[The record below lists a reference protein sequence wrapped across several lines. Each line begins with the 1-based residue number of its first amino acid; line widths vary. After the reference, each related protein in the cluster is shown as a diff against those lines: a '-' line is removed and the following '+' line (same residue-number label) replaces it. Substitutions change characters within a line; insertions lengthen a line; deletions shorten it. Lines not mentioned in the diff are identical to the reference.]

1 MNIEKISQLSG
12 VSKSTV
18 SRYLN
23 NGSVSQ
29 RTKEKIE
36 KIIKAHNYEPN
47 LFAQSLKANR
57 TYMLGVIVPRVD
69 SFAANETFKGI
80 DKVLHDSGFQS
91 IIYYTNQDINREI
104 GGLKSLITQ
113 RVDGIVLMATHMT
126 DEHLDIINN
135 VEIPVVIVG
144 QFSEGVHCII
154 HDDYGAGWKMA
165 EYTARYFKDDFLYLG
180 VPETD
185 EAVGIKR
192 RNGVLDYF
200 DTRSIAYKTAE
211 TSFNY
216 DEAFDDVGVI
226 FEKSVPKVM
235 ICATDN
241 IALAALKHA
250 IERGVSVPG
259 ELSITGFGGYNTTAL
274 VTPTLTTV
282 RFGYFEA
289 GETAAKSML
298 KLIDGEGV
306 PMVQHIGNEIIINES
321 VDKIGN

>member
-1 MNIEKISQLSG
+1 MNIEKVSQLAG

-36 KIIKAHNYEPN
+36 KIIKTHNYEPN
-47 LFAQSLKANR
+47 RFAQSLKAKR
-57 TYMLGVIVPRVD
+57 TNMLGVIVPRVD

-80 DKVLHDSGFQS
+80 DKVLHDSGLQS
-91 IIYYTNQDINREI
+91 IIYYTNQDINREME
-104 GGLKSLITQ
+104 GLKALFNQ
-113 RVDGIVLMATHMT
+113 RVDGIILMATHMT
-126 DEHLDIINN
+126 AEHMSIINS
-135 VEIPVVIVG
+135 VDIPVVIVG

-154 HDDYGAGWKMA
+154 HDDYGAGRQMA
-165 EYTARYFKDDFLYLG
+165 EYIARYFKDDLLYLG
-180 VPETD
+180 VSDTD

-192 RNGVLDYF
+192 RDGVLDYF
-200 DTRSIAYKTAE
+200 DTLGITCKTAE

-216 DEAFDDVGVI
+216 SEAFDDIGVI
-226 FEKSVPKVM
+226 FEASVPEVM

-250 IERGVSVPG
+250 IERGISVPD
-259 ELSITGFGGYNTTAL
+259 ELSITGFGGYNTTNI

-289 GETAAKSML
+289 GEKAAESIL
-298 KLIDGEGV
+298 KLIDGERIS
-306 PMVQHIGNEIIINES
+306 MIQHVGNELIINES
-321 VDKIGN
+321 VDKK

>member
-1 MNIEKISQLSG
+1 MNIEKVSQLAG

-36 KIIKAHNYEPN
+36 KIIKTHNYEPN
-47 LFAQSLKANR
+47 RFAQSLKAKR
-57 TYMLGVIVPRVD
+57 TNMLGVIVPRVD

-80 DKVLHDSGFQS
+80 DKVLHDSGLQS
-91 IIYYTNQDINREI
+91 IIYYTNQDINREME
-104 GGLKSLITQ
+104 GLKALFNQ
-113 RVDGIVLMATHMT
+113 RVDGIILMATHMT
-126 DEHLDIINN
+126 AEHMSIINS
-135 VEIPVVIVG
+135 VDIPVVIVG

-154 HDDYGAGWKMA
+154 HDDYGAGRKMA
-165 EYTARYFKDDFLYLG
+165 EYIARYFKDDLLYLG
-180 VPETD
+180 VSDTD

-192 RNGVLDYF
+192 RDGVLDYF
-200 DTRSIAYKTAE
+200 DTLGITCKTAE

-216 DEAFDDVGVI
+216 SEAFDDIGVI
-226 FEKSVPKVM
+226 FEASVPEVM

-250 IERGVSVPG
+250 IERGISVPD
-259 ELSITGFGGYNTTAL
+259 ELSITGFGGYNTTNI

-289 GETAAKSML
+289 GEKAAESIL
-298 KLIDGEGV
+298 KLIDGERIS
-306 PMVQHIGNEIIINES
+306 MIQHVGNELIINES
-321 VDKIGN
+321 VDKK